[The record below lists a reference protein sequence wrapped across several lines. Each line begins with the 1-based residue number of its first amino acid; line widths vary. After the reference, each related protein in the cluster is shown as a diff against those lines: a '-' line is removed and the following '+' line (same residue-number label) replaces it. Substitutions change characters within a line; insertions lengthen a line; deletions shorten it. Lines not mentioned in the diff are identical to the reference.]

1 MRTVAILGGGDLA
14 ATLARRIAEAE
25 LARCVVLV
33 DADESRAKGKAL
45 DIAQSGPVE
54 GFDTRVEA
62 CAALESVVTPDVV
75 VVADPD
81 DLADA
86 VLLSTR
92 GAERIAGWLPAVGKG
107 TLLVAGPH
115 PSPLVEAAVA
125 KGFPRDRVLG
135 SSPVAAA
142 AALRRRLSA
151 ELRVEPR
158 EIAVTVLGLP
168 PGQLVALQAT
178 ATVAGLP
185 VEKISPSAFRR
196 ALAASNGRAAGPVAL
211 AAAALRVLQ
220 ALEGS
225 RATVLPVVARL
236 DGEYGHRR
244 VALAVPARLRS
255 GRIESV
261 VEVSLDPVDR
271 VAFDNA
277 ADRRAAGQL

>member
-1 MRTVAILGGGDLA
+1 MKTVAILGAGDLA

-25 LARCVVLV
+25 LARCIVMV
-33 DADESRAKGKAL
+33 DANEGRAKGKAL

-54 GFDTRVEA
+54 GFDARVEA
-62 CAALESVVTPDVV
+62 CASLEAVVAPDVV

-92 GAERIAGWLPAVGKG
+92 GAERIAGWLPALGKA

-125 KGFPRDRVLG
+125 RGFPRDRVLG
-135 SSPVAAA
+135 SAPMAAVS
-142 AALRRRLSA
+142 ALRRRLSS
-151 ELRVEPR
+151 EIQVEPR
-158 EIAVTVLGLP
+158 EIGLAVLGLP
-168 PGQLVALQAT
+168 PSHLVVPQA
-178 ATVAGLP
+178 AVTVAGVP
-185 VEKISPSAFRR
+185 VEKVSASAFRR
-196 ALAASNGRAAGPVAL
+196 ALASLNGRTAGPVAL
-211 AAAALRVLQ
+211 AAAALRVLR
-220 ALEGS
+220 ALDRG
-225 RATVLPVVARL
+225 RATLLPVVAHL

-255 GRIESV
+255 GRVDAV
-261 VEVSLDPVDR
+261 VEVALDPIDR

-277 ADRRAAGQL
+277 ADRRLAGQV

>member
-1 MRTVAILGGGDLA
+1 VRTVAILGSGDLA
-14 ATLARRIAEAE
+14 ATLARGIAEAE

-33 DADESRAKGKAL
+33 DPSEGRARGKAL
-45 DIAQSGPVE
+45 DILQSGPVE
-54 GFDTRVEA
+54 GFDVRVEA
-62 CAALESVVTPDVV
+62 AATLQAVVVPDVV

-92 GAERIAGWLPAVGKG
+92 GAERIASWLPALGQA

-125 KGFPRDRVLG
+125 KGLPRDRVLG

-151 ELRVEPR
+151 ELGVEPR

-168 PGQLVALQAT
+168 PAQLVAPQAT

-185 VEKISPSAFRR
+185 VEKLSASAFRR
-196 ALAASNGRAAGPVAL
+196 ALASLGGRAPGPVAL
-211 AAAALRVLQ
+211 AAAALHVLR
-220 ALEGS
+220 ALDGG
-225 RATVLPVVARL
+225 RATVLPVVAQL

-255 GRIESV
+255 RRIESV
-261 VEVSLDPVDR
+261 VEVALDPVDR

-277 ADRRAAGQL
+277 ADRRAAGRV

>member
-1 MRTVAILGGGDLA
+1 MRTVAILGAGDLA
-14 ATLARRIAEAE
+14 ATLARLIAEAE

-33 DADESRAKGKAL
+33 DANEGRAKGKAL

-54 GFDTRVEA
+54 GFDARVEA
-62 CAALESVVTPDVV
+62 CASLEAVVDPDVV

-107 TLLVAGPH
+107 TLVVAGPH

-168 PGQLVALQAT
+168 PAQLLAPQAT

-185 VEKISPSAFRR
+185 VDKVSPLAFRR
-196 ALAASNGRAAGPVAL
+196 ALTALHGRAAGPVAL

>member
-1 MRTVAILGGGDLA
+1 MNTVAILGAGDLA

-33 DADESRAKGKAL
+33 DLDEGRAKGKAL

-54 GFDTRVEA
+54 GFDVRVEA
-62 CAALESVVTPDVV
+62 TTALEAVVAPDVV
-75 VVADPD
+75 VIADPD

-92 GAERIAGWLPAVGKG
+92 GAGRVAAWLPAVGKA

-125 KGFPRDRVLG
+125 NGFPRDRVLG
-135 SSPVAAA
+135 SAPIAAA
-142 AALRRRLSA
+142 AALRRRLSS
-151 ELRVEPR
+151 ELQVEPR
-158 EIAVTVLGLP
+158 EIGVTVLGLP
-168 PGQLVALQAT
+168 PSQLVVPQA
-178 ATVAGLP
+178 AVTVAGVP
-185 VEKISPSAFRR
+185 VEKVSAFAFRR
-196 ALAASNGRAAGPVAL
+196 ALGGWTGRAAGPAAL
-211 AAAALRVLQ
+211 AAAGLRVLR
-220 ALEGS
+220 ALDGS
-225 RATVLPVVARL
+225 RATVLPIVARL
-236 DGEYGHRR
+236 EGEYGHRR
-244 VALAVPARLRS
+244 VALAVPARLRA

-277 ADRRAAGQL
+277 ADRRTSGQL

>member
-1 MRTVAILGGGDLA
+1 MLGAGDLA
-14 ATLARRIAEAE
+14 ATLARRVAEAE
-25 LARCVVLV
+25 LFRCVVLV
-33 DADESRAKGKAL
+33 DANEGRAKGKAL

-54 GFDTRVEA
+54 AFDARVEA
-62 CAALESVVTPDVV
+62 CATLEAVVAPDVV

-92 GAERIAGWLPAVGKG
+92 GAERIAAWLPVLGKA

-151 ELRVEPR
+151 ELHVEPR
-158 EIAVTVLGLP
+158 EIAVTVMGLP
-168 PGQLVALQAT
+168 PAQLVAPQGT
-178 ATVAGLP
+178 ATVAGFP
-185 VEKISPSAFRR
+185 VEKLSAAAFRR
-196 ALAASNGRAAGPVAL
+196 AIGALSGRAAGPTAL
-211 AAAALRVLQ
+211 AAAALHVLR
-220 ALEGS
+220 ALDGS
-225 RATVLPVVARL
+225 RTTVLPVVAQL

-244 VALAVPARLRS
+244 VALAVPARLRA
-255 GRIESV
+255 GRIESLI
-261 VEVSLDPVDR
+261 EVALDPVDR

-277 ADRRAAGQL
+277 ADRRMAGQV

>member
-1 MRTVAILGGGDLA
+1 VRTVAILGGGDLA
-14 ATLARRIAEAE
+14 ATLARRLAEAE

-33 DADESRAKGKAL
+33 DANEGRAKGKAL

-92 GAERIAGWLPAVGKG
+92 GAERIAAWIPAVGKG

-151 ELRVEPR
+151 ELGVEPR
-158 EIAVTVLGLP
+158 EIALTVLGLP
-168 PGQLVALQAT
+168 PAQIVAPQAT
-178 ATVAGLP
+178 ATVAGIS
-185 VEKISPSAFRR
+185 VEKLSPSAFRR
-196 ALAASNGRAAGPVAL
+196 ALASLNGRAAGPVAL
-211 AAAALRVLQ
+211 AASAARVLQ
-220 ALEGS
+220 ALGGS
-225 RATVLPVVARL
+225 RATVLPVVALL

-244 VALAVPARLRS
+244 VALAVPARLRG
-255 GRIESV
+255 GRIESI
-261 VEVSLDPVDR
+261 VEVALDPVDR

-277 ADRRAAGQL
+277 ADRRLAGQV

>member
-33 DADESRAKGKAL
+33 DANEGRAKGKAL

-54 GFDTRVEA
+54 GFDARVEA
-62 CAALESVVTPDVV
+62 CAGLEAVVDPDVV

-81 DLADA
+81 DLADP

-92 GAERIAGWLPAVGKG
+92 GAERIAGWIPAVGKA

-125 KGFPRDRVLG
+125 RGFPRDRVLG

-168 PGQLVALQAT
+168 PGQIVAPQAT

>member
-1 MRTVAILGGGDLA
+1 MKTAAIIGAGDLA

-33 DADESRAKGKAL
+33 DPNEGRAKGKAL

-54 GFDTRVEA
+54 GFDARVEA
-62 CAALESVVTPDVV
+62 AATLEAVVAPDVV
-75 VVADPD
+75 VIADPD

-92 GAERIAGWLPAVGKG
+92 GAERVAAWLPTVGKA

-135 SSPVAAA
+135 SAPVAAA
-142 AALRRRLSA
+142 AALRRRLST
-151 ELRVEPR
+151 ELQVEPR

-168 PGQLVALQAT
+168 PSQMVVPQA
-178 ATVAGLP
+178 AVTVAGVP
-185 VEKISPSAFRR
+185 VEKVSASAFRR
-196 ALAASNGRAAGPVAL
+196 ALGSLGGRPPGPVAL
-211 AAAALRVLQ
+211 AAAALRVLR
-220 ALEGS
+220 ALDGD
-225 RATVLPVVARL
+225 RATVLPVVAQL

-244 VALAVPARLRS
+244 VALSVPARLRS

-261 VEVSLDPVDR
+261 VEVALDPVDR

-277 ADRRAAGQL
+277 ADRRRAGQV

>member
-1 MRTVAILGGGDLA
+1 MKTVAILGGGDLA
-14 ATLARRIAEAE
+14 ATLARRVAEAE

-33 DADESRAKGKAL
+33 DPNEGRAKGKAL

-54 GFDTRVEA
+54 GFDARVEA
-62 CAALESVVTPDVV
+62 TATLEAVVAPDVV
-75 VVADPD
+75 VVADPE

-92 GAERIAGWLPAVGKG
+92 GAERIAAWRPAVGKA

-125 KGFPRDRVLG
+125 KGFPRERVLG
-135 SSPVAAA
+135 SAPVAAA
-142 AALRRRLSA
+142 SALRRRLSS
-151 ELRVEPR
+151 ELQVEPR
-158 EIAVTVLGLP
+158 EIALTVLGLP
-168 PGQLVALQAT
+168 PSQLVVPQA
-178 ATVAGLP
+178 AVTVAGVP
-185 VEKISPSAFRR
+185 VEKLSASAFRR
-196 ALAASNGRAAGPVAL
+196 ALAALSGRAAGPVAL

-220 ALEGS
+220 ALDGS
-225 RATVLPVVARL
+225 RATVLPVVAQL

-244 VALAVPARLRS
+244 VALAVPARLRA

-261 VEVSLDPVDR
+261 VEIALDPVDR

-277 ADRRAAGQL
+277 ADRRMSGQV

>member
-1 MRTVAILGGGDLA
+1 MRTIAILGGGALA
-14 ATLARRIAEAE
+14 ATLARRVAEAE
-25 LARCVVLV
+25 LARCVVMV
-33 DADESRAKGKAL
+33 DPDEGRARGKAL

-54 GFDTRVEA
+54 GFDARVEA
-62 CAALESVVTPDVV
+62 TATLEAVVEPEVV

-92 GAERIAGWLPAVGKG
+92 GAERVAGWLPAVRKA

-125 KGFPRDRVLG
+125 KGFPRGRVLG
-135 SSPVAAA
+135 SAPVAAA
-142 AALRRRLSA
+142 AALRRRLSV
-151 ELRVEPR
+151 ELQVEPR

-168 PGQLVALQAT
+168 PSQLVVPQA
-178 ATVAGLP
+178 AVTVGGVP
-185 VEKISPSAFRR
+185 VEKVSASAFRR
-196 ALAASNGRAAGPVAL
+196 ALGSLSGRAAGPVAL
-211 AAAALRVLQ
+211 AAAALRVLR
-220 ALEGS
+220 ALDGS
-225 RATVLPVVARL
+225 RATMLPVVAQL

-255 GRIESV
+255 GRLEAI
-261 VEVSLDPVDR
+261 VEVALDPVDR

-277 ADRRAAGQL
+277 ADRRRAGHV

>member
-1 MRTVAILGGGDLA
+1 VKTAAIIGAGDLG

-33 DADESRAKGKAL
+33 DPNEGRAKGKAL

-54 GFDTRVEA
+54 GFDARVEA
-62 CAALESVVTPDVV
+62 AATLEAVVAPDVV
-75 VVADPD
+75 VIADPD

-92 GAERIAGWLPAVGKG
+92 GAERIAAWLPTMGKA

-115 PSPLVEAAVA
+115 PSPLVETAVA

-135 SSPVAAA
+135 SAPVAAA
-142 AALRRRLSA
+142 AALRRRLST
-151 ELRVEPR
+151 ELQVEPR

-168 PGQLVALQAT
+168 PSQMVVPQA
-178 ATVAGLP
+178 AVTVAGVP
-185 VEKISPSAFRR
+185 VEKVSASAFRR
-196 ALAASNGRAAGPVAL
+196 ALGSLGGRPPGPVAL
-211 AAAALRVLQ
+211 AAAALRVLR
-220 ALEGS
+220 ALEGD
-225 RATVLPVVARL
+225 RTTVLPVVAQL

-244 VALAVPARLRS
+244 VALSVPARLRS

-261 VEVSLDPVDR
+261 VEVALDPVDR

-277 ADRRAAGQL
+277 ADRRRAGQV

>member
-1 MRTVAILGGGDLA
+1 VKSIAILGGGDLA
-14 ATLARRIAEAE
+14 ATLARRVAEAE

-33 DADESRAKGKAL
+33 DPNEGRAKGKAL

-54 GFDTRVEA
+54 GFDARVLASATLEAVEA
-62 CAALESVVTPDVV
+62 PEVV
-75 VVADPD
+75 VIADPD

-92 GAERIAGWLPAVGKG
+92 GAERVAAWLPAVGKA

-115 PSPLVEAAVA
+115 PSPLIEAAVA

-142 AALRRRLSA
+142 SALRRRLSA
-151 ELRVEPR
+151 ELQVEPR

-168 PGQLVALQAT
+168 PAQLVVPQA
-178 ATVAGLP
+178 AVTVAGVPL
-185 VEKISPSAFRR
+185 EKVSASAFRR
-196 ALAASNGRAAGPVAL
+196 ALGSLGGRAAGPVAL
-211 AAAALRVLQ
+211 AAAALRVLR
-220 ALEGS
+220 ALDGS
-225 RATVLPVVARL
+225 RASVLPVVATL

-261 VEVSLDPVDR
+261 VEVALDPVDR

-277 ADRRAAGQL
+277 ADRRLAGQV

>member
-1 MRTVAILGGGDLA
+1 VRTIAILGAGDLA
-14 ATLARRIAEAE
+14 ATLARRVAETE

-33 DADESRAKGKAL
+33 DANEGRAKGKAL

-54 GFDTRVEA
+54 AFDTRVEA
-62 CAALESVVTPDVV
+62 CAQLEAVVAPDVV

-92 GAERIAGWLPAVGKG
+92 GAERIAGWLPSVGKA

-151 ELRVEPR
+151 ELQVEPR
-158 EIAVTVLGLP
+158 EIAVTVMGLP
-168 PGQLVALQAT
+168 PAQLVAPQAT
-178 ATVAGLP
+178 ATVAGIP
-185 VEKISPSAFRR
+185 VEKLSAAAFRR
-196 ALAASNGRAAGPVAL
+196 AIGALSGRAAGPAAL
-211 AAAALRVLQ
+211 AAAALHVLR
-220 ALEGS
+220 ALDGS
-225 RATVLPVVARL
+225 RTTVLPVVAQL

-261 VEVSLDPVDR
+261 VEVTLDPVDR

-277 ADRRAAGQL
+277 ADRRMAGQV

>member
-1 MRTVAILGGGDLA
+1 VKSIAILGGGDLA
-14 ATLARRIAEAE
+14 ATLARRVAEAE

-33 DADESRAKGKAL
+33 DANEGRAKGKAL

-54 GFDTRVEA
+54 AFDARVLASATLEA
-62 CAALESVVTPDVV
+62 VVAPDVV
-75 VVADPD
+75 VIADPD

-92 GAERIAGWLPAVGKG
+92 GAERVAAWLPAVGKA

-142 AALRRRLSA
+142 SALRRRLSA
-151 ELRVEPR
+151 ELQVEPR
-158 EIAVTVLGLP
+158 EIAVAVLGLP
-168 PGQLVALQAT
+168 PAQLVVPQA
-178 ATVAGLP
+178 AVTVAGVP
-185 VEKISPSAFRR
+185 VEKVSPSAYRR
-196 ALAASNGRAAGPVAL
+196 ALGSLNGRTAGPVSL
-211 AAAALRVLQ
+211 AAAALRVLR
-220 ALEGS
+220 ALDGS
-225 RATVLPVVARL
+225 RASVLPVVAAL

-261 VEVSLDPVDR
+261 VEVALDPVDR

-277 ADRRAAGQL
+277 ADRRLAGQV

>member
-1 MRTVAILGGGDLA
+1 VRTVAILGSGDLA
-14 ATLARRIAEAE
+14 ATLARRVAEAE

-33 DADESRAKGKAL
+33 DPDEGRAKGKAL
-45 DIAQSGPVE
+45 DIAQSAPVE
-54 GFDTRVEA
+54 GFDVRLEA
-62 CAALESVVTPDVV
+62 CARLEAVVAPDVV

-81 DLADA
+81 ELADP

-92 GAERIAGWLPAVGKG
+92 GAERIAGWLPAVGKA

-135 SSPVAAA
+135 SAPVAVA

-151 ELRVEPR
+151 ELQVEPR
-158 EIAVTVLGLP
+158 EIGVTVLGLP
-168 PGQLVALQAT
+168 PALSIVPQAA
-178 ATVAGLP
+178 ATVGGLP
-185 VEKISPSAFRR
+185 VEKVSAQAFRR
-196 ALAASNGRAAGPVAL
+196 ALAALAGRTPGPVAL
-211 AAAALRVLQ
+211 AAAALRVLR
-220 ALEGS
+220 ALAGS
-225 RATVLPVVARL
+225 RVTVLPVIAQL

-255 GRIESV
+255 GRVESV
-261 VEVSLDPVDR
+261 VEIGLDPVDR

-277 ADRRAAGQL
+277 ADRRLAGRL

>member
-1 MRTVAILGGGDLA
+1 VNTIAILGAGDLA
-14 ATLARRIAEAE
+14 ATLARRVAETE

-33 DADESRAKGKAL
+33 DADEGRAKGKAL

-62 CAALESVVTPDVV
+62 CAGLEAVVAPDVV
-75 VVADPD
+75 VIADPD

-92 GAERIAGWLPAVGKG
+92 GAERVAAWLPAVGKA

-135 SSPVAAA
+135 SAPVAAA

-151 ELRVEPR
+151 ELRVDPR
-158 EIAVTVLGLP
+158 EIAVTVMGLP
-168 PGQLVALQAT
+168 PAQLVAPQAW
-178 ATVAGLP
+178 ATVAGVP
-185 VEKISPSAFRR
+185 VEKLSAAGFRR
-196 ALAASNGRAAGPVAL
+196 ALGALSGRAAGPVAL
-211 AAAALRVLQ
+211 AAATVRVLR
-220 ALEGS
+220 ALAAR
-225 RATVLPVVARL
+225 RATVLPVVAQL

-244 VALAVPARLRS
+244 VALAVPARIHS

-261 VEVSLDPVDR
+261 VEVALDPVDR

>member
-1 MRTVAILGGGDLA
+1 VKTVAILGAGDLA

-33 DADESRAKGKAL
+33 DPNEGRAKGKAL

-54 GFDTRVEA
+54 GFDARVEA
-62 CAALESVVTPDVV
+62 TASLEAVVAPDVV
-75 VVADPD
+75 VIADPD

-92 GAERIAGWLPAVGKG
+92 GAERVAGWLPALGKA

-115 PSPLVEAAVA
+115 PSPLIEAAVG

-135 SSPVAAA
+135 SAPVAAA

-151 ELRVEPR
+151 ELQVEPR
-158 EIAVTVLGLP
+158 EIAVTVMGLP
-168 PGQLVALQAT
+168 PSQLVVPQA
-178 ATVAGLP
+178 AVTVAGVP
-185 VEKISPSAFRR
+185 VEKLSASAYRR
-196 ALAASNGRAAGPVAL
+196 ALASLNGRPPGPVAL
-211 AAAALRVLQ
+211 AAAAVRLLQ
-220 ALEGS
+220 ALDRS
-225 RATVLPVVARL
+225 RATVLPVMAYL

-255 GRIESV
+255 GRIEAV
-261 VEVSLDPVDR
+261 VEVALDPVDR

-277 ADRRAAGQL
+277 ADRRFAGQV

>member
-1 MRTVAILGGGDLA
+1 MYTVAILGSGDLA
-14 ATLARRIAEAE
+14 ATLARRVAEAE

-33 DADESRAKGKAL
+33 DANEGRAKGKAL

-54 GFDTRVEA
+54 GFDVRVEA
-62 CAALESVVTPDVV
+62 CAALESVVAPDVV

-81 DLADA
+81 DLADV

-92 GAERIAGWLPAVGKG
+92 GAERIAGWIPAVGKA

-115 PSPLVEAAVA
+115 PSPLVEAAA
-125 KGFPRDRVLG
+125 ARGFPRDRVLG

-142 AALRRRLSA
+142 AALRRHLST

-158 EIAVTVLGLP
+158 EISVTVLGLP
-168 PGQLVALQAT
+168 PSLLLAPQAT
-178 ATVAGLP
+178 ATVAGLA
-185 VEKISPSAFRR
+185 VEKVSPSAFRR
-196 ALAASNGRAAGPVAL
+196 ALASLGGRAAGPVAL
-211 AAAALRVLQ
+211 AAAALHVLR
-220 ALEGS
+220 ALQGS
-225 RATVLPVVARL
+225 RATVLPVVALL

-277 ADRRAAGQL
+277 ADRRAAGRP

>member
-1 MRTVAILGGGDLA
+1 MKTAAIIGAGDLA

-25 LARCVVLV
+25 LARCVVMV
-33 DADESRAKGKAL
+33 DPNEGRAKGKAL

-54 GFDTRVEA
+54 GFDARVEA
-62 CAALESVVTPDVV
+62 TATLEAVVAPDVV
-75 VVADPD
+75 VIADPD

-92 GAERIAGWLPAVGKG
+92 GAERIAAWLPAVGKA

-135 SSPVAAA
+135 SAPVAAA
-142 AALRRRLSA
+142 AALRRRLST
-151 ELRVEPR
+151 ELQVEPR

-168 PGQLVALQAT
+168 PSQIVVPQA
-178 ATVAGLP
+178 AVTVAGVP
-185 VEKISPSAFRR
+185 VEKVSPSALRR
-196 ALAASNGRAAGPVAL
+196 ALGSLGGKPPGPVAL
-211 AAAALRVLQ
+211 AAAALRVLR
-220 ALEGS
+220 ALEGD
-225 RATVLPVVARL
+225 RATVLPVVAQL

-244 VALAVPARLRS
+244 VALSVPARLRS
-255 GRIESV
+255 GRIEAV
-261 VEVSLDPVDR
+261 VEVGLDPVDR

-277 ADRRAAGQL
+277 ADRRHAGQV

>member
-1 MRTVAILGGGDLA
+1 MKTAAIIGAGDLG

-33 DADESRAKGKAL
+33 DPNEGRAKGKAL

-54 GFDTRVEA
+54 GFDARVEA
-62 CAALESVVTPDVV
+62 AATLEAVVAPDVV
-75 VVADPD
+75 VIADPD

-92 GAERIAGWLPAVGKG
+92 GAERIAAWLPTMGKA

-115 PSPLVEAAVA
+115 PSPLVETAVA

-135 SSPVAAA
+135 SAPVAAA
-142 AALRRRLSA
+142 AALRRRLST
-151 ELRVEPR
+151 ELQVEPR

-168 PGQLVALQAT
+168 PSQMVVPQA
-178 ATVAGLP
+178 AVTVAGVP
-185 VEKISPSAFRR
+185 VEKVSASAFRR
-196 ALAASNGRAAGPVAL
+196 ALGSLGGRPPGPVAL
-211 AAAALRVLQ
+211 AAAALRVLR
-220 ALEGS
+220 ALEGD
-225 RATVLPVVARL
+225 RTTVLPVVAQL

-244 VALAVPARLRS
+244 VALSVPARLRS

-261 VEVSLDPVDR
+261 VEVALDPVDR

-277 ADRRAAGQL
+277 ADRRRAGQV

>member
-1 MRTVAILGGGDLA
+1 
-14 ATLARRIAEAE
+14 
-25 LARCVVLV
+25 V
-33 DADESRAKGKAL
+33 DPNEGRAKGKAL

-54 GFDTRVEA
+54 GFDVRLEA
-62 CAALESVVTPDVV
+62 CAALEAVLTPDVV
-75 VVADPD
+75 VVADAD

-86 VLLSTR
+86 ALLSTR
-92 GAERIAGWLPAVGKG
+92 GAERVAGWLPAVGKG

-151 ELRVEPR
+151 ELHVEPR
-158 EIAVTVLGLP
+158 EIGVTVLGLP
-168 PGQLVALQAT
+168 PGLLLAPQAT

-185 VEKISPSAFRR
+185 VDKVSPSAYRR
-196 ALAASNGRAAGPVAL
+196 ALAALTGRAAGPIAL
-211 AAAALRVLQ
+211 AAAALHVLR
-220 ALEGS
+220 ALEGG
-225 RATVLPVVARL
+225 RATVLPVVAQL

-244 VALAVPARLRS
+244 VSLAVPARLRS

-271 VAFDNA
+271 VALDNA
-277 ADRRAAGQL
+277 ADRRAAGRL

>member
-1 MRTVAILGGGDLA
+1 MKTVAILGGGDLA
-14 ATLARRIAEAE
+14 ATLARRVAEAE
-25 LARCVVLV
+25 LARCVVMV
-33 DADESRAKGKAL
+33 DPNEGRAKGKAL

-54 GFDTRVEA
+54 GFDARVEA
-62 CAALESVVTPDVV
+62 TATLEAVVAPDVV

-81 DLADA
+81 DLADT

-92 GAERIAGWLPAVGKG
+92 GAERVAGWLPAVGKA
-107 TLLVAGPH
+107 TLIVAGPY

-135 SSPVAAA
+135 SAPVAAA

-151 ELRVEPR
+151 ELQVEPR

-168 PGQLVALQAT
+168 PSQLVVPQA
-178 ATVAGLP
+178 AVSVAGLP
-185 VEKISPSAFRR
+185 VEKVSTSAFRR
-196 ALAASNGRAAGPVAL
+196 AIGSLNGRAAGPVAL
-211 AAAALRVLQ
+211 AAAALRVLR
-220 ALEGS
+220 ALQGS
-225 RATVLPVVARL
+225 RATVLPVVAQL

-261 VEVSLDPVDR
+261 VEIALDPVDR

-277 ADRRAAGQL
+277 ADRRLAGQV

>member
-1 MRTVAILGGGDLA
+1 MRTVAILGGGDLT
-14 ATLARRIAEAE
+14 ATLARRVAEAE

-33 DADESRAKGKAL
+33 DPNEGRAKGKAL

-54 GFDTRVEA
+54 GFDARVEA
-62 CAALESVVTPDVV
+62 CATLEAVVEPDVV

-81 DLADA
+81 DLADP

-92 GAERIAGWLPAVGKG
+92 GAERMAGWIKAAGKA

-115 PSPLVEAAVA
+115 PSALVEAAVA

-142 AALRRRLSA
+142 AALRRRLST
-151 ELRVEPR
+151 ELGVEPR

-168 PGQLVALQAT
+168 PSLLLAPQAT
-178 ATVAGLP
+178 ATVAGLA
-185 VEKISPSAFRR
+185 VEKVSPAAFRR
-196 ALAASNGRAAGPVAL
+196 ALAALSGKAAGPVAL

-220 ALEGS
+220 ALEGG
-225 RATVLPVVARL
+225 RASVLPVVAHL

-261 VEVSLDPVDR
+261 IEVSLDPVDR

-277 ADRRAAGQL
+277 ADRRAAGQP

>member
-1 MRTVAILGGGDLA
+1 VRTVAILCSGDLA
-14 ATLARRIAEAE
+14 ATLARRVAEAE

-33 DADESRAKGKAL
+33 DADEGRAKGKAL

-54 GFDTRVEA
+54 GFDVRVEA
-62 CAALESVVTPDVV
+62 CARLEAVVTPDVV
-75 VVADPD
+75 VVADPA

-86 VLLSTR
+86 VLLATR
-92 GAERIAGWLPAVGKG
+92 GAERVAGWLPALGNA

-142 AALRRRLSA
+142 AALRRSLST
-151 ELRVEPR
+151 ELRVDPR
-158 EIAVTVLGLP
+158 EVSVAVLGLP
-168 PGQLVALQAT
+168 PSLLLAPQAA
-178 ATVAGLP
+178 ATVAGLA
-185 VEKISPSAFRR
+185 VDKVSPPAFRR
-196 ALAASNGRAAGPVAL
+196 ALAALHGRAAGPIAL
-211 AAAALRVLQ
+211 AAAALRVLR
-220 ALEGS
+220 ALEGI
-225 RATVLPVVARL
+225 RATVLPVVAGL
-236 DGEYGHRR
+236 NGEYGHRR

-261 VEVSLDPVDR
+261 IEVSLDPVDR

>member
-1 MRTVAILGGGDLA
+1 VRTVAILGAGDLA

-33 DADESRAKGKAL
+33 DANEGRAKGKAL
-45 DIAQSGPVE
+45 DIAQSGPVL
-54 GFDTRVEA
+54 GFDARVEA
-62 CAALESVVTPDVV
+62 CASLEAVVAPDVV
-75 VVADPD
+75 VVADPE

-92 GAERIAGWLPAVGKG
+92 GAERIAGWVPAVGKG
-107 TLLVAGPH
+107 TLLIAGPH
-115 PSPLVEAAVA
+115 PSPLVEAAVL
-125 KGFPRDRVLG
+125 KGLPRDRVLG
-135 SSPVAAA
+135 SSPVATAS
-142 AALRRRLSA
+142 ALRRRLSA
-151 ELRVEPR
+151 ELGIEPR
-158 EIAVTVLGLP
+158 EIAVTILGLP
-168 PGQLVALQAT
+168 PAQVVAPQGT

-185 VEKISPSAFRR
+185 VEKLSPSAFRR
-196 ALAASNGRAAGPVAL
+196 ALASLAGRAAGPVAL
-211 AAAALRVLQ
+211 AAAALHVLR

-255 GRIESV
+255 GRVESI
-261 VEVSLDPVDR
+261 VEVALDPVDR

-277 ADRRAAGQL
+277 ADRRMAGQV

>member
-1 MRTVAILGGGDLA
+1 VRTVAIIGGGDLA

-25 LARCVVLV
+25 LTRCVVLV
-33 DADESRAKGKAL
+33 DANEGRARGKAL

-54 GFDTRVEA
+54 GFDVRLEA
-62 CAALESVVTPDVV
+62 CASLESVVDPDVV
-75 VVADPD
+75 VIADPD

-92 GAERIAGWLPAVGKG
+92 GAERIAAWIPAVGKG

-142 AALRRRLSA
+142 AALRRRLSM

-168 PGQLVALQAT
+168 PAQLLAPQAT

-185 VEKISPSAFRR
+185 VEKVSPSAFRR
-196 ALAASNGRAAGPVAL
+196 ALAAMNGRAAGPVAL
-211 AAAALRVLQ
+211 AAAALRVLK

-225 RATVLPVVARL
+225 RATMLPVVARL

-277 ADRRAAGQL
+277 ADRRMAGQL

>member
-1 MRTVAILGGGDLA
+1 MKTAAIIGAGDLG

-33 DADESRAKGKAL
+33 DPNEGRAKGKAL

-54 GFDTRVEA
+54 GFDARVEA
-62 CAALESVVTPDVV
+62 AATLEAVVAPDVV
-75 VVADPD
+75 VIADPD

-92 GAERIAGWLPAVGKG
+92 GAERIAAWLPTVGKA
-107 TLLVAGPH
+107 TLVVVGPY
-115 PSPLVEAAVA
+115 PSPLVETAVA

-135 SSPVAAA
+135 SAPVAAA
-142 AALRRRLSA
+142 AALRRRLST
-151 ELRVEPR
+151 ELQVEPR

-168 PGQLVALQAT
+168 PSQMVVPQA
-178 ATVAGLP
+178 AVTVAGVP
-185 VEKISPSAFRR
+185 VEKVSPTAFRR
-196 ALAASNGRAAGPVAL
+196 ALGSLGGRLPGPVAL
-211 AAAALRVLQ
+211 AAAALRVLR
-220 ALEGS
+220 ALEGD
-225 RATVLPVVARL
+225 RTTVLPVVAQL

-244 VALAVPARLRS
+244 VALSVPARLRS

-261 VEVSLDPVDR
+261 VEVALDPVDR

-277 ADRRAAGQL
+277 ADRRRPGQV

>member
-1 MRTVAILGGGDLA
+1 VKTVAILGAGDLA

-33 DADESRAKGKAL
+33 DPNEGRAKGKAL

-54 GFDTRVEA
+54 GFDARVEA
-62 CAALESVVTPDVV
+62 TASLEAVVAPDVV

-92 GAERIAGWLPAVGKG
+92 GAERVAGWLPALGKA

-115 PSPLVEAAVA
+115 PSPLVEAAVG

-135 SSPVAAA
+135 SAPVAAA

-151 ELRVEPR
+151 ELQVEPR

-168 PGQLVALQAT
+168 PSQLVVPQA
-178 ATVAGLP
+178 AVAVAGVP
-185 VEKISPSAFRR
+185 VDKLSASAYRR
-196 ALAASNGRAAGPVAL
+196 ALASLNGRAAGPLAL
-211 AAAALRVLQ
+211 AAAAVRVLM
-220 ALEGS
+220 ALDRG
-225 RATVLPVVARL
+225 RATVLPVVAQL

-255 GRIESV
+255 GRVEAV
-261 VEVSLDPVDR
+261 VEIVLDPVDR

-277 ADRRAAGQL
+277 ADRRLAGQV